1 MIIDKEQWQGQE
13 ANWSHDSHTHKIE
26 CIEEVRMEYKTLRST
41 HSDSFLLFRVY
52 LLKVYIFFQQHH

>member
-26 CIEEVRMEYKTLRST
+26 CIEEVRMEYKTLNPLTVTPFFYLEST
-41 HSDSFLLFRVY
+41 S
-52 LLKVYIFFQQHH
+52 